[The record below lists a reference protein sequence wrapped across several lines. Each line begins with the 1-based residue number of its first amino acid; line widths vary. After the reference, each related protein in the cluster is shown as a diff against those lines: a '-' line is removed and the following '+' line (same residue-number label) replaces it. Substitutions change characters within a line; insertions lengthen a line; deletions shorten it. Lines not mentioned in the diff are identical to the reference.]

1 MIIKKKKDVIDKSI
15 KLLTGRPESSQA
27 FYRPQTS
34 FHLCSHHFWPGT
46 AAATGGNCSEAT
58 KPQPPWSCPTAVC
71 CIAPSGQCTWE
82 HFALSASGGWE
93 KDTVSTMQF
102 LEQSQVLLKE
112 NTKRLYLSRSSPKQL
127 TTCLSFLFVFSY
139 HNDSLWKSMYT
150 DQYYCS
156 SAVCGSSAGA
166 LSICN
171 TEQHWGSQ
179 Q

>member
-46 AAATGGNCSEAT
+46 AAATGGNCSETT

-82 HFALSASGGWE
+82 HFALSASRGWE

-112 NTKRLYLSRSSPKQL
+112 NTKRLYLSHSSPKQL
-127 TTCLSFLFVFSY
+127 TMCLSFLFVFSY

-150 DQYYCS
+150 DQ
-156 SAVCGSSAGA
+156 
-166 LSICN
+166 
-171 TEQHWGSQ
+171 
-179 Q
+179 